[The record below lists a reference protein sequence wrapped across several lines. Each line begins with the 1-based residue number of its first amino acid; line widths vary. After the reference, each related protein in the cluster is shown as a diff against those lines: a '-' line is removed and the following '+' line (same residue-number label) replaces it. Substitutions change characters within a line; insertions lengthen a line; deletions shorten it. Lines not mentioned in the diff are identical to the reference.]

1 MKKLEKMFLVLMFFL
16 IVEGI
21 FCFTA
26 CTKTEEEVFNE
37 SMEITKVYLDNPTE
51 KNYKKLMKQKEKLE
65 KFMAKKQKNEAI
77 DESNLEKER
86 EINKSSSVKEEPK
99 SVEKLP
105 QTYEEWLAK
114 AKEYESQKKWCYAL
128 GAYYDAMGTVDLDPE
143 NKTEAVNG
151 YNALKE
157 TILSGNPGIG
167 TFNEFTLH
175 DEWKKLLIDAEK
187 YGSSFNPYL
196 IEVGNLVKGD
206 LDYTTKTASYSA
218 KISYGFGNRYNGTIR
233 IIEEGYVKAYKYDW
247 HDLPKEWPKYSA
259 SYDNDGI
266 YNVNGAYIYRVDEY
280 YEYNKETIQYCYNA
294 FARETPNYTLV
305 DCKFNI
311 VDENGKELVK
321 PKRCLLGAEDI
332 IEFKGI
338 TPEIMDLIDNGKA
351 FLNPVACYLEYGK
364 FRREDAKGG
373 RSFIKNFPEVQ
384 LPMETAEFICWNNKF
399 DKTYDSIKKITE
411 YEKIQKELITVN
423 TEKLETI
430 DFEMIKIT
438 GKNIEFAKTETTQE
452 LYETIMGENPS
463 YFKARLQNPVE
474 NMSYYDVVYFC
485 NKLSLAKGLQPVYSV
500 NGSIYCSEWDYIPH
514 QNDGLGKITM
524 INTANGYRLPSLE
537 EWHYVAKGDDNY
549 IYAGSNNI
557 NDVAWYINNSNETT
571 HPVGEKKP
579 NSYGLYDM
587 SGNVMEM
594 CTDSSNIVSCGGSWY
609 CDSDFS
615 HYGER
620 GEYVGDGCR
629 INGKKKI
636 SSSGYDGTRGFRIV
650 RTITE

>member
-37 SMEITKVYLDNPTE
+37 SMEVTKVYLDNPTE

-143 NKTEAVNG
+143 YKTEAVNG

-364 FRREDAKGG
+364 YDSYIRKGD
-373 RSFIKNFPEVQ
+373 RDFIKYIQEIQ
-384 LPMETAEFICWNNKF
+384 LPLESAEIICWNNKF
-399 DKTYDSIKKITE
+399 YKIKDVSFANSLANIDTE
-411 YEKIQKELITVN
+411 MLVVSEN
-423 TEKLETI
+423 
-430 DFEMIKIT
+430 IKVC
-438 GKNIEFAKTETTQE
+438 KTEVTQS
-452 LYETIMGENPS
+452 LYESVMDENPS
-463 YFKARLQNPVE
+463 YFKGLQNPVE
-474 NMSYYDVVYFC
+474 NVSWYDAIYFC
-485 NKLSLAKGLQPVYSV
+485 NKLSVVKGLEPVYSV
-500 NGSIYCSEWDYIPH
+500 NGNSDFSKWNYTPH
-514 QNDGLGKITM
+514 QEEKIEGE
-524 INTANGYRLPSLE
+524 IKQNTFVNGYRLPTRK
-537 EWHYVAKGDDNY
+537 EWQYAAKGGQDY
-549 IYAGSNNI
+549 KYAGSEECF
-557 NDVAWYINNSNETT
+557 DVAWYQENRT
-571 HPVGEKKP
+571 HPVALKKA
-579 NSYGLYDM
+579 NGYGLYDM
-587 SGNVMEM
+587 SGNVREWIW
-594 CTDSSNIVSCGGSWY
+594 DGDDLKHPYGGSYHDSNI
-609 CDSDFS
+609 
-615 HYGER
+615 E
-620 GEYVGDGCR
+620 CR
-629 INGKKKI
+629 IDSIVYEAAYRQFN
-636 SSSGYDGTRGFRIV
+636 YVGFRIV